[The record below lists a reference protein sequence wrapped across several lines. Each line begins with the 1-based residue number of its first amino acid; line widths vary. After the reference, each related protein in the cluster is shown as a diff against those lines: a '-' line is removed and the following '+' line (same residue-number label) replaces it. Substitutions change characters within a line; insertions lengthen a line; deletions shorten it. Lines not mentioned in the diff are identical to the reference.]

1 MRPVKPHS
9 QPFKE
14 YSKPLGAS
22 LSPTTSGRTKAQKSN
37 HNKQAIEETP
47 TLIIENHMAKL
58 KSELDK
64 WISMPDRDYLDLVED
79 HIMMTALCAAG
90 IEQLPIYKSAQSI
103 LKNNHIEVH
112 LKPIKPQYK

>member
-1 MRPVKPHS
+1 MRPVRSHS
-9 QPFKE
+9 QTFKE
-14 YSKPLGAS
+14 CSKPSGAS
-22 LSPTTSGRTKAQKSN
+22 HPPTTSWQIKAQKSN
-37 HNKQAIEETP
+37 HRKQMIEKTP
-47 TLIIENHMAKL
+47 TLTIENHMAKL

-64 WISMPDRDYLDLVED
+64 WISMPDRDYLYLVED
-79 HIMMTALCAAG
+79 HIMMTALRAAG